1 MSSRRYDYIT
11 MLTQRPL
18 FGLQKGRKLLKS
30 LFEAFNFTFLEI
42 RGHSWIQR
50 VKFHISYDFYVIVT
64 TSLLVFQVLSCVV
77 TY

>member
-1 MSSRRYDYIT
+1 

-30 LFEAFNFTFLEI
+30 LFEAFNFIFLEI
-42 RGHSWIQR
+42 RVHGWIQR
-50 VKFHISYDFYVIVT
+50 VKLYSSYDFYVKIT
-64 TSLLVFQVLSCVV
+64 TSFLVFQVLSCVV